1 MKRWIK
7 KPAIKNQGWQLENSI
22 SLAAVS
28 FAKEAMY
35 RDLLDNQDH
44 VFDSEFFTQITLG
57 DKGTRDLG
65 FNPVKEGD
73 MDATHPPE
81 TLHSILDADGTQTA
95 CIIAAKQGK
104 SFVMDGPPG
113 SGKST
118 TIANIIAELM
128 ADKKSVL
135 FVSEKAVA
143 LEVVKSKLD
152 TVGLGEFVLE
162 LHSQHAKRKDVAP
175 LGNYLRSTTPKV
187 AKKTLKQVQTRRN
200 QLNEYAV
207 A

>member
-35 RDLLDNQDH
+35 EISSITKII
-44 VFDSEFFTQITLG
+44 FDSEFFTQITLG

-81 TLHSILDADGTQTA
+81 TLHSMTQTA
-95 CIIAAKQGK
+95 PKRHASLLRNKAKVSSWMAPQGRE
-104 SFVMDGPPG
+104 
-113 SGKST
+113 ST

-135 FVSEKAVA
+135 FVSE
-143 LEVVKSKLD
+143 S
-152 TVGLGEFVLE
+152 GC
-162 LHSQHAKRKDVAP
+162 
-175 LGNYLRSTTPKV
+175 LRSREK
-187 AKKTLKQVQTRRN
+187 QTRYRWPGRIRPRTP
-200 QLNEYAV
+200 
-207 A
+207 